1 VGDILAVNGAI
12 QGEKWAMFFDVE
24 KEIDDKRY
32 ILMMLSLQSSED
44 EEPMPVAQLLSFAAE
59 ILGADIERDDLLS
72 IYYLRLI
79 HLTPQGEGYANGA
92 DDELVN
98 ISHVGLAALINGAPL
113 FLDRITTNYDVPEG
127 TLASLVPLLDVSRVP
142 AADRYVSTA
151 DNQELFAELV
161 EQLENVK
168 SKLVRDQNK
177 NDLPI
182 LVQEKR
188 AIAAELDGLVGQIK
202 AGYIRLSDL
211 TQRAGPLVKNIA
223 DTCKDVGIIAG
234 FAYAAYEVIGKI
246 LAGLF
251 LNFAA
256 YNFTLLFCTIFPVA
270 LAPESLVN

>member
-1 VGDILAVNGAI
+1 
-12 QGEKWAMFFDVE
+12 MFFDVE

-32 ILMMLSLQSSED
+32 ILMMLSLQSSEA

-92 DDELVN
+92 DDEFVN

-151 DNQELFAELV
+151 DNQGLFAELV

-168 SKLVRDQNK
+168 SELVRDQNQ

-188 AIAAELDGLVGQIK
+188 V
-202 AGYIRLSDL
+202 
-211 TQRAGPLVKNIA
+211 
-223 DTCKDVGIIAG
+223 
-234 FAYAAYEVIGKI
+234 
-246 LAGLF
+246 
-251 LNFAA
+251 
-256 YNFTLLFCTIFPVA
+256 
-270 LAPESLVN
+270 